1 MVTPSFPLFASRL
14 MRLSLES
21 PLVSAF
27 YKLIA
32 FFFIVARKADFF
44 GVGEGVEDGAG
55 IDEKSDFLRFC
66 RQYVRLAAK
75 KVKGRSY

>member
-14 MRLSLES
+14 MRRSLEL

-32 FFFIVARKADFF
+32 FFFIVARKADYF
-44 GVGEGVEDGAG
+44 GVGDGVEDETG
-55 IDEKSDFLRFC
+55 IGGNLLHC

-75 KVKGRSY
+75 KVKGWC